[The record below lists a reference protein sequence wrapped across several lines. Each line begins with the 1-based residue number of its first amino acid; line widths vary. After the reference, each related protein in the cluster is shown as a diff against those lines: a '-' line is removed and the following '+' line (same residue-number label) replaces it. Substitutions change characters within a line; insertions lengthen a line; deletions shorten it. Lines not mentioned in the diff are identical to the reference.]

1 MWACPIWPCDRIDVW
16 GFSLRAFTARCI
28 AGVISRGGLLR
39 AENIRYAPQVTQLYR
54 MRSDPGDE
62 LRLRRDMM
70 HQDVRIEFLGVFDT
84 VASLG
89 VPLWGWWF
97 RVFPIWRNI
106 PFATDPAAAC
116 RFVYHALAMDE
127 RRSQF
132 FPTLFEHPKAE
143 TATALRQVWF
153 RGAHGD
159 IGGGYAGTGLS
170 DIALGWMMDAMER
183 HGPSFHEGAR
193 ADLRPD
199 PRSEE

>member
-1 MWACPIWPCDRIDVW
+1 
-16 GFSLRAFTARCI
+16 
-28 AGVISRGGLLR
+28 
-39 AENIRYAPQVTQLYR
+39 
-54 MRSDPGDE
+54 
-62 LRLRRDMM
+62 
-70 HQDVRIEFLGVFDT
+70 
-84 VASLG
+84 
-89 VPLWGWWF
+89 
-97 RVFPIWRNI
+97 
-106 PFATDPAAAC
+106 
-116 RFVYHALAMDE
+116 MDE

-183 HGPSFHEGAR
+183 HGLSFHEGAR

-199 PRSEE
+199 PLTRMHAQPSRKPTWQLFGSRPPCDRKSPRPNSSPQ